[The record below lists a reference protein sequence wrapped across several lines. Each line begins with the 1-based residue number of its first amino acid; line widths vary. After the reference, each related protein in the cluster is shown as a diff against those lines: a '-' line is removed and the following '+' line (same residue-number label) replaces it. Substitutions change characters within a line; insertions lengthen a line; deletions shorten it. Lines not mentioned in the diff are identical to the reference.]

1 MINCTLLSEL
11 IFPTRCAGCGIY
23 CGRPLCPQCNS
34 ALPRI
39 NGPVCRRCGKPSL
52 YEVDE
57 CLDCRGRIR
66 HIERTVALGVYEE
79 PLRSAIH
86 KLKYGNGW
94 RLARPLGAM
103 AAVHL
108 APKLRSPHPLV
119 TFVPMHRRKRRARGY
134 DHAEKLAEGLAAG
147 LGLSAV
153 RMLERTRA
161 TKAQAN
167 LALGARRSNVKG
179 VFDLAGQAPAGEEI
193 VLVDDVLTTGYTL
206 SECAKVLK
214 SAGASSIVACVL
226 ARDLLTEVPRATPS
240 GR

>member
-1 MINCTLLSEL
+1 MISYASLSEL
-11 IFPTRCAGCGIY
+11 IFPTRCAGCGVY
-23 CGRPLCPQCNS
+23 SGRVLCPECNS
-34 ALPRI
+34 ALHRI

-57 CLDCRGRIR
+57 CLDCRERIR
-66 HIERTVALGVYEE
+66 HLDRTVAFGVYEE
-79 PLRSAIH
+79 PLRSVIH

-103 AAVHL
+103 AAVRL
-108 APKLRSPHPLV
+108 APVLRSAHPQV

-134 DHAEKLAEGLAAG
+134 DHAEKLAEGFAAG
-147 LGLSAV
+147 LGLPAV

-161 TKAQAN
+161 TEAQAN
-167 LALGARRSNVKG
+167 LALGARRHNVKG
-179 VFDLAGQAPAGEEI
+179 AFRLAKESPAGAEI

-214 SAGASSIVACVL
+214 KGGAGSIVACVL
-226 ARDLLTEVPRATPS
+226 ARDLIKHDRIYKAKC
-240 GR
+240 